1 MTEVIDA
8 NEYLI
13 EFLASIDNLP
23 SEIKHHSF
31 ELKSKEDEIKEL
43 LRNISARERR
53 LFALLD
59 GIPLDSLSSSSSS
72 ENEYSSD
79 SEYRRPRKRRM
90 LFADEN
96 EEELVRKIKADY
108 SRAEKLQD
116 EKVTI
121 AEKMVGLVERHVN
134 RMDEDFEVLFP
145 QYHLKDSVIAPE
157 ENLET
162 DLGIS
167 MFDPLQEL
175 PTETEES
182 HFAPQSSTA
191 QHQLRQNRGG
201 RRRAAL
207 ESRRRNPRIPLVRYS
222 SSVTSASTTPAPGR
236 IDLRTSSPV
245 IEENL
250 TSDDAASKNG
260 IVQPDGQVDPN
271 EPKYCYCDRVSF
283 GEMIACDGEN
293 CPYEWFHL
301 SCLGLTGVPKGRW
314 YCEVCDESGTGNA
327 PRKRKR
333 GRPIGSTNKSQ
344 TNLEV
349 PNQDSSSISHNR
361 SPNDAMTHS
370 ATKKLSRSSSRTSTP
385 SESQSESVSDE
396 SDRSGEL

>member
-1 MTEVIDA
+1 MTEAIDA

-96 EEELVRKIKADY
+96 EEELVRQIKADY
-108 SRAEKLQD
+108 SRAEQLQD
-116 EKVTI
+116 EKVMI

-145 QYHLKDSVIAPE
+145 QYHLKDPVIAPE

-162 DLGIS
+162 DLGVS

-182 HFAPQSSTA
+182 HFGMLFKHHSIRMIGKYPNMFKGV
-191 QHQLRQNRGG
+191 LKM
-201 RRRAAL
+201 L
-207 ESRRRNPRIPLVRYS
+207 
-222 SSVTSASTTPAPGR
+222 
-236 IDLRTSSPV
+236 
-245 IEENL
+245 
-250 TSDDAASKNG
+250 
-260 IVQPDGQVDPN
+260 IVQLFTF
-271 EPKYCYCDRVSF
+271 K
-283 GEMIACDGEN
+283 
-293 CPYEWFHL
+293 HL
-301 SCLGLTGVPKGRW
+301 FV
-314 YCEVCDESGTGNA
+314 YYV
-327 PRKRKR
+327 
-333 GRPIGSTNKSQ
+333 
-344 TNLEV
+344 
-349 PNQDSSSISHNR
+349 
-361 SPNDAMTHS
+361 
-370 ATKKLSRSSSRTSTP
+370 
-385 SESQSESVSDE
+385 
-396 SDRSGEL
+396 

>member
-79 SEYRRPRKRRM
+79 SEYRRPRKRRI

-108 SRAEKLQD
+108 SRAEQLQD
-116 EKVTI
+116 EKVMI

-162 DLGIS
+162 DLGVN

-182 HFAPQSSTA
+182 HFGM
-191 QHQLRQNRGG
+191 LFK
-201 RRRAAL
+201 
-207 ESRRRNPRIPLVRYS
+207 
-222 SSVTSASTTPAPGR
+222 TSFDSYVGKYPNIYLKDG
-236 IDLRTSSPV
+236 LKM
-245 IEENL
+245 L
-250 TSDDAASKNG
+250 
-260 IVQPDGQVDPN
+260 IVQSFIFKTFFVYHCFVNNAFLFSFFFEFIQHFLFFRHLSHQQRSITYVKIVVADDVLLSSHVSDATLAFRWYVIHLQLPLHQRHLLLVVLTCGQVL
-271 EPKYCYCDRVSF
+271 R
-283 GEMIACDGEN
+283 
-293 CPYEWFHL
+293 
-301 SCLGLTGVPKGRW
+301 
-314 YCEVCDESGTGNA
+314 
-327 PRKRKR
+327 
-333 GRPIGSTNKSQ
+333 
-344 TNLEV
+344 
-349 PNQDSSSISHNR
+349 
-361 SPNDAMTHS
+361 
-370 ATKKLSRSSSRTSTP
+370 
-385 SESQSESVSDE
+385 
-396 SDRSGEL
+396 

>member
-1 MTEVIDA
+1 MTEAIDA

-96 EEELVRKIKADY
+96 EEELVRQIKADY
-108 SRAEKLQD
+108 SRAEQLQD
-116 EKVTI
+116 EKVMI

-145 QYHLKDSVIAPE
+145 QYHLKDPVIAPE

-162 DLGIS
+162 DLGVS

-182 HFAPQSSTA
+182 HFGMLFKTLFDLYDRT
-191 QHQLRQNRGG
+191 LREG
-201 RRRAAL
+201 
-207 ESRRRNPRIPLVRYS
+207 
-222 SSVTSASTTPAPGR
+222 
-236 IDLRTSSPV
+236 
-245 IEENL
+245 
-250 TSDDAASKNG
+250 
-260 IVQPDGQVDPN
+260 
-271 EPKYCYCDRVSF
+271 
-283 GEMIACDGEN
+283 
-293 CPYEWFHL
+293 
-301 SCLGLTGVPKGRW
+301 
-314 YCEVCDESGTGNA
+314 
-327 PRKRKR
+327 
-333 GRPIGSTNKSQ
+333 
-344 TNLEV
+344 
-349 PNQDSSSISHNR
+349 
-361 SPNDAMTHS
+361 
-370 ATKKLSRSSSRTSTP
+370 
-385 SESQSESVSDE
+385 
-396 SDRSGEL
+396 